1 MNKKYLFMAAALPL
15 VITGCSNDDFAEKS
29 PALKDN
35 LGKLIEAPLLG
46 VAVET
51 QDAATRGQY
60 GDDAWEWAPTTQAT
74 APHVTGVDKIGL
86 CWTGVN
92 NSEDEDAIPGPAA
105 TTGDMV
111 YTNMQFD
118 HVGWLYTGET
128 DAKLHCGAL
137 ANGEFHDWNTALTPR
152 ANYNGTA
159 PINFEASVT
168 GKTLNPSTGVFK
180 SSNGTIYQ
188 GEYIVYFPYNDAFWN
203 APVLAKQKRILDLNI
218 TAGAPANGKQLV
230 NDNAFNV
237 GYVKNINGGK
247 DACNFSTKLLTSGII
262 FDFREASTS
271 TDIKEIVLWSKKEKA
286 FRTTQALSAQK
297 IKENY
302 ATGIGTNV
310 YMESAKNEASATLVV
325 RTNDGTNFLKGS
337 ADAATVAAG
346 AGANSFYVP
355 FLPGTINDLRILVV
369 KKDGKTA
376 MVDLADNLTFKA
388 KTFNPIK
395 LEITAGGKLK
405 YKATEI
411 DFKDVNYA
419 YDEDSFQDAFKKA
432 RTAATAEA
440 ADPRTVVMLDEITL
454 TEDESVVSEY
464 STASTYPVIIA
475 SDPDYA
481 DVPVKNVL
489 TLAGNES
496 AAIQYLFTNVTFDAD
511 VVTNAQGCCNA
522 GLVSLGLAH
531 CATAPKTVMT
541 INAGRLDL
549 WGVITLDGDVKSV
562 FEPKDE
568 EGTLHSNRIPSI
580 VISEYAT
587 VTATANIL
595 NEGNMTLQKSTGAAT
610 PGTLILKGAALKNA
624 YNEANDYQ
632 ATITIEGVGT
642 TAKDAVIRMEKNGTV
657 NATVSN
663 EGKIYNK
670 GNFDNNSAKGTF
682 VNEEGSEFT
691 DFVGSTLSGYR
702 IENKGEFIS
711 EVNSLVRYNNAIDL
725 QGIRPTTT
733 LRFVTDIIGGA
744 TPLGTYTL
752 APNKEDGIYV
762 PYDEEKLI
770 KFESTFGATKVLTI
784 KNDVDADGN
793 PVDTKI
799 GSLTIRSGKFTQA
812 HEALHIVGNYE
823 AREDAEN
830 TWLQE
835 GLKEVTGDFILTK
848 LSGNMKLGADK
859 VMNVTGD
866 IKIVGVTGNSTFD
879 AGSEVNAAN
888 MSVATGNT
896 VIFEKNNVTKL
907 GSAGVAG
914 VLTNNGSIEIVN
926 TVTGTDVAAKVWCNE
941 RQGEGTYANNSY
953 PQYY

>member
-60 GDDAWEWAPTTQAT
+60 GDDAWEWVPTTQAT
-74 APHVTGVDKIGL
+74 SPYVTGVDKIGL

-128 DAKLHCGAL
+128 DARLHCGEL
-137 ANGEFHDWNTALTPR
+137 ANGEFHDWITTTPQ
-152 ANYNGTA
+152 ATYDAGEA
-159 PINFEASVT
+159 INFKAT
-168 GKTLNPSTGVFK
+168 AAGKTLNPSTGVFK

-203 APVLAKQKRILDLNI
+203 APVLAKQDRILTLDI
-218 TAGAPANGKQLV
+218 TAGAPANKKQLV
-230 NDNAFNV
+230 NENAFNV

-262 FDFREASTS
+262 FDFREATP
-271 TDIKEIVLWSKKEKA
+271 TNKIKEIVLWSKKEKA

-310 YMESAKNEASATLVV
+310 YMESTKNEASATLVV
-325 RTNDGTNFLKGS
+325 RTNDGTNYLKGS
-337 ADAATVAAG
+337 NDAATVAAG

-369 KKDGKTA
+369 KEDGTTA

-395 LEITAGGKLK
+395 LEITPAGKLK
-405 YKATEI
+405 YKTTEI
-411 DFKDVNYA
+411 EFKSVNYA
-419 YDEDSFQDAFKKA
+419 YDETSFQEAFKKA
-432 RTAATAEA
+432 RTAASAEA

-454 TEDESVVSEY
+454 TKDESVVSDY
-464 STASTYPVIIA
+464 SAPSTYPVIIA

-489 TLAGNES
+489 TLAGNAS
-496 AAIQYLFTNVTFDAD
+496 ADIQYLFNKVTFDAD
-511 VVTNAQGCCNA
+511 VVTNAKGCCND
-522 GLVSLGLAH
+522 GLVNLGLTN
-531 CATAPKTVMT
+531 CATAAKTVMT
-541 INAGRLDL
+541 INAGKLNL
-549 WGVITLDGDVKSV
+549 WGTTTLDGDVKSV

-568 EGTLHSNRIPSI
+568 EGELHADRIPSI
-580 VISEYAT
+580 TIDAYAT

-595 NEGNMTLQKSTGAAT
+595 NEGDMTLKNSTTAAT

-733 LRFVTDIIGGA
+733 LRFVTDIIGGTA
-744 TPLGTYTL
+744 LLEYKL

-770 KFESTFGATKVLTI
+770 KFESTFGAGKELKI
-784 KNDVDADGN
+784 MNDVDADGN

-799 GSLTIRSGKFTQA
+799 GSLTIRRGKFQQA

-830 TWLQE
+830 TWLKE

-848 LSGNMKLGADK
+848 LSGNMVLAANK

-866 IKIVGVTGNSTFD
+866 IKIVGVVGTSKFD

-896 VIFEKNNVTKL
+896 VKFEKNNVTKL

-914 VLTNNGSIEIVN
+914 VLTNNGSIDIVN